1 MLKIDI
7 KYLCIKWKNIQKK
20 HMGVHISYWK
30 GRSLL
35 WEKYYKVYQIYSD
48 LEAELPSVGGKVNNW
63 WKIEVQSSREGW
75 LPFESL
81 QGRILDAEKGYRAL
95 TRDKKDIDYTLD

>member
-1 MLKIDI
+1 MK
-7 KYLCIKWKNIQKK
+7 KYTKN

-48 LEAELPSVGGKVNNW
+48 LETELLSVGEKVNNW
-63 WKIEVQSSREGW
+63 WKIEVQFSREGW
-75 LPFESL
+75 LPTGSL
-81 QGRILDAEKGYRAL
+81 QDCILDAEKGYTAL

>member
-1 MLKIDI
+1 MKK
-7 KYLCIKWKNIQKK
+7 KYTKN
-20 HMGVHISYWK
+20 HMRVHISYWK

-48 LEAELPSVGGKVNNW
+48 LETELLSVGEKVNNW
-63 WKIEVQSSREGW
+63 WKSEDQSSREGW
-75 LPFESL
+75 LPFGSL
-81 QGRILDAEKGYRAL
+81 QGCILDAEKGYRAL